1 MTVAIGQIVQSVKD
15 KMSHDWRMLP
25 MHSRTMAIWSNEQSF
40 NEAFI
45 ARVHH
50 LRESMNWTAAEMASA
65 LDIPAERYRK
75 YESRSLLPH
84 YLIEPFALIV
94 GRDVEYVLTGKS
106 SRPARKMVPQL
117 IKSDAPKSQHKSTR

>member
-1 MTVAIGQIVQSVKD
+1 MHIPAMT
-15 KMSHDWRMLP
+15 
-25 MHSRTMAIWSNEQSF
+25 IWSNEQSF
-40 NEAFI
+40 NEAFT

-50 LRESMNWTAAEMASA
+50 LRQTMNWTAAEMASA
-65 LDIPAERYRK
+65 LNIPAERYRK

-84 YLIEPFALIV
+84 YLIEPFALIG

-117 IKSDAPKSQHKSTR
+117 IKSGTDKS